1 MAIKK
6 KSKLRKLFIDDGRPD
21 GTVILNNWNDNNW
34 HDALENELTYI
45 AEAFRVLA
53 QKEVSRLKKNKGLGL
68 HEFPIE
74 DFRAYPIVFLY
85 RHALE
90 LYLKAIILV
99 GSDILTLKDQPKIER
114 HELFKNH
121 DLDQL
126 REYVECVFEAYEWG
140 WDLGNSNFRSVSDL
154 RTIIGEFQEI
164 DPRSSSFRYPVNQQ
178 GTKPLLEKGFR
189 FNVFEFASTLDDLFQ
204 TLEGAVIGAH
214 EEYQN
219 QVRALAEAQDYAIQ
233 NSDYQYEYDY
243 YEPDDSEPP
252 DGSEG
257 D

>member
-6 KSKLRKLFIDDGRPD
+6 KRKLFVDDGRPH
-21 GTVILNNWNDNNW
+21 GTVILNW
-34 HDALENELTYI
+34 HNTPEREFTRI

-53 QKEVSRLKKNKGLGL
+53 QEEVSRLSKNKGLGL
-68 HEFPIE
+68 HESLIE

-99 GSDILTLKDQPKIER
+99 GSDMLTLNDRPKFER
-114 HELFKNH
+114 QKLFNTH
-121 DLDQL
+121 NLNTL
-126 REYVECVFEAYEWG
+126 RQEVERVFAVYGWG

-154 RTIIGEFQEI
+154 QTIIGEFQKI
-164 DPRSSSFRYPVNQQ
+164 DSGSYSFRYPVNRE
-178 GTKPLLEKGFR
+178 GKASLEEDFQ
-189 FNVFEFASTLDDLFQ
+189 FNVFKFASILDDLFP

-219 QVRALAEAQDYAIQ
+219 LVCALGEAQDYTIQ
-233 NSDYQYEYDY
+233 SGDYQYEYDY
-243 YEPDDSEPP
+243 YEPDNEPS
-252 DGSEG
+252 DQ
-257 D
+257 

>member
-6 KSKLRKLFIDDGRPD
+6 KRKLFVDDGRPH

-34 HDALENELTYI
+34 HDALDSELTCI

-53 QKEVSRLKKNKGLGL
+53 QKEVSRLRNNKGLGL
-68 HEFPIE
+68 QELPIE

-99 GSDILTLKDQPKIER
+99 GSGMLTLNSQPEIER
-114 HELFKNH
+114 QKLFDTH

-126 REYVECVFEAYEWG
+126 RGEVERVFAVYEWG
-140 WDLGNSNFRSVSDL
+140 WDLGNSNFGSVTDL
-154 RTIIGEFQEI
+154 RTIIGEFQKI
-164 DPRSSSFRYPVNQQ
+164 DPVSSSFRYPVNKK
-178 GTKPLLEKGFR
+178 GTKSLLEKGFR
-189 FNVFEFASTLDDLFQ
+189 FNVFKFASILDDLFP

-219 QVRALAEAQDYAIQ
+219 LVRALGEAQDYAIQ
-233 NSDYQYEYDY
+233 NGDYQDEYDY
-243 YEPDDSEPP
+243 YEPDDYEPP